1 MDPYGLRE
9 IICDGRTYEYTSGGW
24 TVTAADDEGIK
35 IVHRTGAY
43 VRIGYRV
50 FNILI
55 RPLG

>member
-1 MDPYGLRE
+1 M
-9 IICDGRTYEYTSGGW
+9 
-24 TVTAADDEGIK
+24 VTAADEEGIK